1 MYKDILL
8 PVDITDKHS
17 WKSALNIV
25 IEYVSAFNSNLH
37 ILYVV
42 SESGMSIV
50 AQYFPKSSVQEV
62 LDKANSDLHDFVNKN
77 IPKNLIE
84 SHVQH
89 IIGKG
94 SVYDCIIDTSSKIN
108 ADLIVMPAH
117 RPELKD
123 YLLGPNSAKV
133 VRHSNIS
140 VLVVRDSK

>member
-8 PVDITDKHS
+8 PVDITDEKS
-17 WKSALNIV
+17 CESALQV
-25 IEYVSAFNSNLH
+25 VVEYMGAFNSNLH
-37 ILYVV
+37 VLYVV
-42 SESGMSIV
+42 SDYGMSIV
-50 AQYFPKSSVQEV
+50 AQYFPKSS
-62 LDKANSDLHDFVNKN
+62 LDELVEKANADLHDFVKRK
-77 IPKNLIE
+77 IPDNLLDN
-84 SHVQH
+84 VQH

-94 SVYDCIIDTSSKIN
+94 AVYDCIIDTSEKIN

-140 VLVVRDSK
+140 VLVVRDKN